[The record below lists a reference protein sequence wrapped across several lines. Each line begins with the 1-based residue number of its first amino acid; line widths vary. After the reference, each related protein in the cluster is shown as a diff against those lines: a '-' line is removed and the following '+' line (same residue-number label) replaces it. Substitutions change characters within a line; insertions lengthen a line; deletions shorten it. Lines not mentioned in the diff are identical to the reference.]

1 MTRFDSSKLF
11 KPKAFTYCLNNLN
24 NRFSLIYLTGQLG
37 YWELLRGN
45 LDLGADSSNNY
56 IQIVKIIK
64 TE

>member
-1 MTRFDSSKLF
+1 M
-11 KPKAFTYCLNNLN
+11 
-24 NRFSLIYLTGQLG
+24 GQLG

-64 TE
+64 TEKA